1 MHLAKQIVL
10 SLEFSTQHR
19 KQLILEKR
27 VKELEHDKESLQS
40 DFEAAQGSVDLMRG
54 MVEKARGEYLAQVQ
68 ETIKTAILMGQAVNS
83 LDCEV
88 VAEQGDP
95 PGGRDLLPTPTELT
109 TSGGARVYQGN
120 DRYWGEEA

>member
-27 VKELEHDKESLQS
+27 IKELEHDKESLQS

-54 MVEKARGEYLAQVQ
+54 MVEKSRGEYLAQVQ
-68 ETIKTAILMGQAVNS
+68 ETIKTEILMGQAINS

-88 VAEQGDP
+88 VNC
-95 PGGRDLLPTPTELT
+95 
-109 TSGGARVYQGN
+109 GAR
-120 DRYWGEEA
+120 